1 MTTVYHALSTSNFTQ
16 DWTNVSTL
24 ISTANDWSGVPSI
37 VGYRGDNLSA
47 LAGTDP
53 QTVVDDGSATP
64 LSAVLLGSTPSN
76 SGAVGVFQS
85 LADPVVALQGS
96 GTADAPHLV
105 LHLDATGRQNIQFSY
120 KLRDLD
126 SNTDDAV
133 QAVALQYRVGNSGPF
148 TNVPAAFTPDASDG
162 PSLTKDTTVTA
173 TLPAAADGAAMLQ
186 LRIITNDAA
195 GADEWTGID
204 DIVVSSTAAGPVG
217 PSLAYSGSINES
229 QSFDGHMAP
238 GAKITITLT
247 GETFTGTDGAS
258 LLSAATV
265 SNVPAGLT
273 AVLTRTSATTA
284 ELGFTGTATSHAN
297 ANDVGN
303 LTVAFA
309 DSAFTGG
316 AASGV
321 ANATQN
327 SLKINF
333 SDEGAAGSAQTFT
346 PNAGTA
352 LGSSDASA
360 ALALDANWMVV
371 GDDEASVLR
380 VYDRA
385 GGAAVKEWNYGAAL
399 GNGGELDLEAGTRI
413 GDTFYFTGSHSNNK
427 SGAEQNNR
435 EYILAVK
442 IEGTGADTQ
451 FTYLGKHSGLEDQL
465 VAWDQG
471 NAHGKGANYFG
482 FAASSVGVIP
492 ENVNGFSIEGMTAS
506 QDGSQ
511 LLVAL
516 RAPQTDAN
524 TRDKAVV
531 LALDVAGLVDPAGG
545 SAPNVTAAFELN
557 LGGRGVRSIEKA
569 GDGSYLIL
577 AGPSGSA
584 SADVTHDFRLFRWD
598 GASTTPT
605 ELDVNLDAL
614 RDGTGG
620 SFETIVD
627 VQNTAQG
634 TLVQLLQDNGDSTWG
649 GATASKDLPAAQ
661 QKFMG
666 NWVQI
671 GANVTD
677 GTGPTLASSTPADD
691 ATGAGKSADIV
702 LRFNEG
708 VARGTGDFV
717 IKKVSDNSTVATIA
731 ATDTT
736 QVTVAFNTV
745 TINPTADLAA
755 GTAYYVEAVS
765 GTVKDHYGN
774 SWSGL
779 AGNAA
784 LNFTTSAAPA
794 PKLLITEVN
803 SNATPGDFFELY
815 NYGSEEIDLTGW
827 KWTDSSGVVGSMGSF
842 ASGTKIAAGGK
853 LVVAGETT
861 DPTALKAAW
870 GLDAN
875 TNVVAV
881 GGPGLGKGDAVV
893 ILNDSGQVATALN
906 YGGAA
911 FTSGGTA
918 VNPLAKSS
926 GGVVSVTEH
935 AGVAV
940 GGTATASAVW
950 DGLSTTN
957 PTYKAAVVGE
967 LGAVAQTGTPAN
979 IGSPGTLVVAQ
990 PKLLITEVNSNATP
1004 GDFFEL
1010 YNYGT
1015 TEIDLSGWN
1024 WTDSAAD
1031 PAKLGTFAAGTKI
1044 AAGGKLVVAGEVT
1057 DPAAL
1062 KTAWGLDANTNVVA
1076 VGGPGL
1082 GKGDGVVILDASG
1095 QVATAINYSGTAFAN
1110 GSTTVAPMS
1119 KTGGG
1124 AVTGSEHAGV
1134 AFGGTATTSAVWD
1147 GLSTTNPTYK
1157 AAVAGQLGAFAQSGT
1172 PANIGSPGL
1181 TSAPALPPGAA
1192 PSYTQT
1198 FENAAGFNEFTV
1210 FSKDA
1215 DAASSW
1221 YYSTATKT
1229 AEVNG
1234 FGDTAHAN
1242 DWLVS
1247 KAFNLDGTSAEFL
1260 SFSTWTRFADTGI
1273 ADPEVKLYYSTNY
1286 SGSGDPTA
1294 ATWTQLSYTHSPADS
1309 QVTTPSGLIDLS
1321 AIQGSNVHFGFQYQA
1336 SGTASNSS
1344 SSWRVDDFKLESFT
1358 GPVVSIAA
1366 TSADKPEGNSGT
1378 TEYTFTVA
1386 RAGDASAAASV
1397 QWAVAGS
1404 GGSPV
1409 AADDFVGGAL
1419 PSGTVAFAAGETS
1432 KTITVGVQGD
1442 TQLEQDEAFTV
1453 TLSGASAGTTVI
1465 GGGTAQGV
1473 IRTDEAPI
1481 TRIHEIQGSN
1491 DTALLMGSAVTIE
1504 GIVTGYAPNLQG
1516 FYVQEETADQ
1526 DGNASTSEGIFV
1538 YYGSTPIAGLDANS
1552 VGDKVRI
1559 KGTVADFRG
1568 QTQLTAPTGFTLVQD
1583 NAGLPAATVVT
1594 LPVASAVSWEAYE
1607 GMLVTVQSGTA
1618 GGQLVVTDNYNLG
1631 QYGQVTLTSDAVQS
1645 QYTELHAPSVSGN
1658 TDYLAE
1664 LKKDQ
1669 IILDDLNG
1677 SQNPAIH
1684 LGRGGQPLSAT
1695 NTLRA
1700 GDGVASVTGIV
1711 DQLVDAAAA
1720 PHETSYRV
1728 QPTQAV
1734 NFTGDARPTTA
1745 DIPASIRN
1753 AEIKVGS
1760 ANVLNYFTTLG
1771 TGSFTTPDGV
1781 TQSGRGA
1788 TNATELARQ
1797 QAKVVEN
1804 LVGMDADVLGLMEVQ
1819 NNGFADGTSALD
1831 SLVDALNAKAGAGTY
1846 AYIKAPYNN
1855 GAAPGDAATAGTDA
1869 IMVAILYKPA
1879 KVTPVG
1885 AAAVADPTVYTAFS
1899 AAFGSR
1905 VPVAQTFKSNA
1916 DNEEFTVVVNHF
1928 KSKGSVNDPDIGDG
1942 QGANNLAR
1950 VKAAEDLSA
1959 WLATKP
1965 TGTTD
1970 SDVLL
1975 VGDFNA
1981 YGKEDPITKLAA
1993 NGYSKVSTGNSYS
2006 FDGLWGSLDHAL
2018 ASGSLAGQVSG
2029 TYKWG
2034 INAEEPALL
2043 DYNMENKNDAQDAS
2057 YFNADPYR
2065 SSDHNPILI
2074 GLNLGSTPA
2083 SGGGGG
2089 GGGGT
2094 PTPPT
2099 IPVIPPT
2106 APGEPATLQ
2115 GSSGNDTIVV
2125 PDLPLTRVLT
2135 GGGADTVT
2143 GGSGVDTVVVSA
2155 TLADVLRLGIS
2166 QDSTGKVVIN
2176 TPTGPVTLS
2185 GVERVEL
2192 QGSLFAFDVALP
2204 TATSEGGKTG
2214 QMLALAYTIFGQKPD
2229 TVALS
2234 QWVHKADSMA
2244 GLDALAQSFID
2255 ALAPGIGNDGLVSF
2269 LFQSVTGVAPTAQQ
2283 VQEFASLI
2291 GPGKAY
2297 ATQGAFLA
2305 AVAKLPIATEG
2316 LAELVGVVQP
2326 LDAAVFL

>member
-16 DWTNVSTL
+16 DWTNTGL
-24 ISTANDWSGVPSI
+24 ITANDDWSGVPSI
-37 VGYRGDNLSA
+37 MGYRGDG
-47 LAGTDP
+47 LAAAAGVDP
-53 QTVVDDGSATP
+53 QTV
-64 LSAVLLGSTPSN
+64 L
-76 SGAVGVFQS
+76 AVGTAVVDVNANQLDPNTFGTGGVTEFGI
-85 LADPVVALQGS
+85 ANPVVGLSGS
-96 GTADAPHLV
+96 GTGRAPNLV
-105 LHLDATGRQNIQFSY
+105 IYLDATGRENVTVSY
-120 KLRDLD
+120 LLRDLD
-126 SNTDDAV
+126 ASGDNAK
-133 QAVALQYRVGNSGPF
+133 QSVALQYRVGGTGDFINVTGAYVDDASSGPNLA
-148 TNVPAAFTPDASDG
+148 TLTTP
-162 PSLTKDTTVTA
+162 VTA
-173 TLPAAADGAAMLQ
+173 LLPAAVNGQ
-186 LRIITNDAA
+186 SKVEVRIVTTDAT
-195 GADEWTGID
+195 GNDEWIGID
-204 DIVVSSTAAGPVG
+204 DISVTSVAAAPAG
-217 PSLAYSGSINES
+217 PSLAYSGSLNES
-229 QSFDGHMAP
+229 QAFDGHLAA

-258 LLSAATV
+258 LLSAASVT
-265 SNVPAGLT
+265 NVPAGLT

-284 ELGFTGTATSHAN
+284 ELSFTGTAASHAN
-297 ANDVGN
+297 SNDVGN
-303 LTVAFA
+303 LTVTFA
-309 DSAFTGG
+309 DGSFTGG
-316 AASGV
+316 SAASV
-321 ANATQN
+321 TNATQS

-333 SDEGAAGSAQTFT
+333 ADEGSAGSAQTFT
-346 PNAGTA
+346 PNVGTA
-352 LGSSDASA
+352 VGSSDASA

-385 GGAAVKEWNYGAAL
+385 GGPAVKEWNYGTAL

-413 GDTFYFTGSHSNNK
+413 GDTLYFTGSHSNNK

-451 FTYLGKHSGLEDQL
+451 FTYLGKHGGLEDQL

-471 NAHGKGANYFG
+471 NVHGKGANYFG
-482 FAASSVGVIP
+482 FAASSAGVIP

-506 QDGSQ
+506 QDGTK
-511 LLVAL
+511 LLVAF

-531 LALDVAGLVDPAGG
+531 LALDVAGLVDPSGG
-545 SAPNVTAAFELN
+545 SAPNVSAVYELN
-557 LGGRGVRSIEKA
+557 LGGRGIRSMEKA
-569 GDGSYLIL
+569 ADGSYLIL
-577 AGPSGSA
+577 AGPSGAA
-584 SADVTHDFRLFRWD
+584 STEVTNDFRLFRWD
-598 GASTTPT
+598 GASSAPT
-605 ELDVNLDAL
+605 ELDANLDAL

-627 VQNTAQG
+627 VQSTAQG

-649 GATASKDLPAAQ
+649 GATASKDLPPAQ

-677 GTGPTLASSTPADD
+677 STGPVLAASTPADD
-691 ATGAGKSADIV
+691 AGSVGKGADIV

-708 VARGTGDFV
+708 VARGTGNFV

-745 TINPTADLAA
+745 TINPAADLDV
-755 GTAYYVEAVS
+755 GTAYYVEAVA
-765 GTVKDHYGN
+765 GTLRDHYGN
-774 SWSGL
+774 HWNGL
-779 AGNAA
+779 VGNAA
-784 LNFTTSAAPA
+784 LNFTTSAAPR
-794 PKLLITEVN
+794 PNVLITEIN
-803 SNATPGDFFELY
+803 SNASGGDFIELY
-815 NYGSEEIDLTGW
+815 NYGSTAIDLTGW
-827 KWTDSSGVVGSMGSF
+827 KLDDDSASLTEAV
-842 ASGTKIAAGGK
+842 AIPSGTTLAAGEKLIVLVDKSLADIAAFRM
-853 LVVAGETT
+853 
-861 DPTALKAAW
+861 AW
-870 GLDAN
+870 GNLPESVK
-875 TNVVAV
+875 VVAV
-881 GGPGLGKGDAVV
+881 TGPGLGGSGDAVV
-893 ILNDSGQVATALN
+893 V
-906 YGGAA
+906 
-911 FTSGGTA
+911 F
-918 VNPLAKSS
+918 
-926 GGVVSVTEH
+926 
-935 AGVAV
+935 
-940 GGTATASAVW
+940 
-950 DGLSTTN
+950 
-957 PTYKAAVVGE
+957 
-967 LGAVAQTGTPAN
+967 
-979 IGSPGTLVVAQ
+979 
-990 PKLLITEVNSNATP
+990 
-1004 GDFFEL
+1004 
-1010 YNYGT
+1010 
-1015 TEIDLSGWN
+1015 
-1024 WTDSAAD
+1024 
-1031 PAKLGTFAAGTKI
+1031 
-1044 AAGGKLVVAGEVT
+1044 
-1057 DPAAL
+1057 
-1062 KTAWGLDANTNVVA
+1062 
-1076 VGGPGL
+1076 
-1082 GKGDGVVILDASG
+1082 DASG
-1095 QVATAINYSGTAFAN
+1095 KVAAALSYKPASANITATDGTVIAPLLRADSTPVVSGHAGA
-1110 GSTTVAPMS
+1110 SV
-1119 KTGGG
+1119 GG
-1124 AVTGSEHAGV
+1124 A
-1134 AFGGTATTSAVWD
+1134 ATTSAVWD
-1147 GLSTTNPTYK
+1147 GASTTDPRYK
-1157 AAVAGQLGAFAQSGT
+1157 AAVAGEDGGFTGT
-1172 PANIGSPGL
+1172 AGIGSPGVVARTKVL
-1181 TSAPALPPGAA
+1181 ITEINSNAGSTGDFIELYNYGSTSIDLAGWKLDDDSASLAEAVAIPSGTTLAVGEKLIVLMDKAPTDIAAFRTAWGNLPESVKVVAVSGPGLGGSGDAVVVFDADGKVAAALSYKPTGTNITATDGSVIAPLVRADSQATASGHAGVAVGSTAATSAVWDGVSTSAPQYKAAVSGQLGGFSGTAGTGSPGLISAPVVAPGAA

-1198 FENAAGFNEFTV
+1198 FENQAGFNEFTV

-1215 DAASSW
+1215 DTAHSW

-1234 FGDTAHAN
+1234 FGDTANAN
-1242 DWLVS
+1242 DWLIS
-1247 KAFNLDGTSAEFL
+1247 KAFDLNGTNAEFL
-1260 SFSTWTRFADTGI
+1260 SFSTWTQFADTGI
-1273 ADPEVKLYYSTNY
+1273 ADPEVKLMVSTNY
-1286 SGSGDPTA
+1286 SGAGDPAA
-1294 ATWTQLSYTHSPADS
+1294 ATWTELPYTYSPSNS
-1309 QVTTPSGLIDLS
+1309 QVVTPSGLIDLS
-1321 AIQGSNVHFGFQYQA
+1321 GIQGSNVYFAFQYQA

-1344 SSWRVDDFKLESFT
+1344 SSWRVDDFKIESYT
-1358 GPVVSIAA
+1358 GPVISIAA
-1366 TSADKPEGNSGT
+1366 TSADKMEGNAGT
-1378 TEYTFTVA
+1378 TAYTFTVT
-1386 RAGDASAAASV
+1386 RAGDTSGTASMN
-1397 QWAVAGS
+1397 WAVTGS
-1404 GGSPV
+1404 GSSP
-1409 AADDFVGGAL
+1409 ATADDFVGNAL
-1419 PSGTVAFAAGETS
+1419 PSGSVSFAAGETS
-1432 KTITVGVQGD
+1432 KLITVNVQGD
-1442 TQLEQDEAFTV
+1442 TTIEQDEGFSV
-1453 TLSGASAGTTVI
+1453 TLSGASGGTTII
-1465 GGGTAQGV
+1465 GSTAQGV
-1473 IRTDEAPI
+1473 IRSDEAPI
-1481 TRIHEIQGSN
+1481 TKIHEIQGSS

-1504 GIVTGYAPNLQG
+1504 GVVTGYAPNLQG
-1516 FYVQEETADQ
+1516 FYVQEEAADY
-1526 DGNASTSEGIFV
+1526 DADAGTSEGIFV

-1559 KGTVADFRG
+1559 KGTVADFKG
-1568 QTQLTAPTGFTLVQD
+1568 QTQLTGLSGFTLVQD

-1618 GGQLVVTDNYNLG
+1618 GGKLVVTDNYNLG
-1631 QYGQVTLTSDAVQS
+1631 QYGQVTLTSDAIQS

-1677 SQNPAIH
+1677 AQNPATHI
-1684 LGRGGQPLSAT
+1684 GRGGQPLSAS

-1700 GDGVASVTGIV
+1700 GDSVASVTGIV
-1711 DQLVDAAAA
+1711 DQLVDTTVGA
-1720 PHETSYRV
+1720 HETSYRV

-1734 NFTGDARPTTA
+1734 SFTGDARPTTA

-1771 TGSFTTPDGV
+1771 TASFNTPDGV
-1781 TQSGRGA
+1781 SQSGRGA

-1804 LVGMDADVLGLMEVQ
+1804 LVGLDADVLGLMEVQ

-1885 AAAVADPTVYTAFS
+1885 AAAVADPTIYTAFS

-1928 KSKGSVNDPDIGDG
+1928 KSKGSVNDPDLGDG

-1981 YGKEDPITKLAA
+1981 YGKEDPVTKLAA

-2018 ASGSLAGQVSG
+2018 ASGSLASQVTG

-2034 INAEEPALL
+2034 INAEEPAVL
-2043 DYNMENKNDAQDAS
+2043 DYNMENKDNVQDAS

-2074 GLNLGSTPA
+2074 GLNLSSTPA

-2089 GGGGT
+2089 T
-2094 PTPPT
+2094 PTTPT
-2099 IPVIPPT
+2099 IPVIPPA
-2106 APGEPATLQ
+2106 APGLPATLQ

-2125 PDLPLTRVLT
+2125 PNLPLTRVVT
-2135 GGGADTVT
+2135 GGGTDTVT
-2143 GGSGVDTVVVSA
+2143 GGTGVDTVVVSA
-2155 TLADVLRLGIS
+2155 SLADVLRLGIT
-2166 QDSTGKVVIN
+2166 QDSSGAVVIN
-2176 TPTGPVTLS
+2176 TPTGKVTMS

-2214 QMLALAYTIFGQKPD
+2214 QMLSLAFATFGVVPD
-2229 TVALS
+2229 TLALS
-2234 QWVHKADSMA
+2234 QWVKKADSLS
-2244 GLDALAQSFID
+2244 GLDALAQAFID
-2255 ALAPGIGNDGLVSF
+2255 TLAPGVDNQGLVGF
-2269 LFQSVTGVAPTAQQ
+2269 LYQRVTGQAASAQQ
-2283 VQEFASLI
+2283 LDELASLI
-2291 GPGKAY
+2291 GPGKTY
-2297 ATQGAFLA
+2297 ATQGSFLA
-2305 AVAKLPIATEG
+2305 AVVKLPIATEG
-2316 LAELVGVVQP
+2316 LASLVGVVQP
-2326 LDAAVFL
+2326 LDAAVFA